1 MSRNLRGLSARKGL
15 KENLF
20 RDLSVSVSSQ
30 GTSVDEHLNEL
41 ADKYLF
47 GRASV
52 LSASTFYDFLS
63 AEHRAK
69 KVYVCDGTACLVSGN
84 HKKVRDVLLGKFSDD
99 EIGSVSCL
107 GHCYSGGAFMQ
118 KGEILGIDAV
128 DGQLKS
134 DDSAKNEREIMKSYP
149 RLAKPVLLNR
159 TDDPSEFYKVIDK
172 YLTDIPLALK
182 EIEIAE
188 LRGRGGAGFPLHV
201 KLRTAAGTPANKKY
215 IVCNADEGD
224 PGAFSDRWLLENTAH
239 SVLFG
244 MLAAGLVIGSNEGIL
259 YIRGEYPD
267 AIRSVEEAIE
277 DFRNLNLKFPDT
289 DGNAAG
295 FEFHIISGQGAY
307 ICGEETAL
315 LNSIEGLRPE
325 VRSRPPFPATYGL
338 FGQPTVLCNVETF
351 ANFHFIL
358 KEGGLAYSA
367 LGTVKSKGTKLI
379 SLDSA
384 FRNPGLYEV
393 EMGTPLSEV
402 LVEMGGGTKYPVKA
416 FQIGGPLGG
425 IVPSAMIDRLTVDYE
440 SFIREGF
447 LLGHAGVVSVPM
459 DFSMIEFLC
468 HLFEFVTKESC
479 GKCFPC
485 RLGSMRGLEM
495 VKAAVTGTQL
505 IDRELFNDLLETMQ
519 LGSLCALG
527 GGITLPV
534 TNALTWF
541 GDELSV
547 FFSDNKMEA

>member
-1 MSRNLRGLSARKGL
+1 MSRNLRGLSARKGI
-15 KENLF
+15 KDNLF
-20 RDLSVSVSSQ
+20 RELSFSAPSPEKSM
-30 GTSVDEHLNEL
+30 DEHLNGL
-41 ADKYLF
+41 AGKYLF

-63 AEHRAK
+63 PDHKAK

-84 HKKVRDVLLGKFSDD
+84 QKKVRDVLLDKFSEE
-99 EIGSVSCL
+99 EIGSISCL
-107 GHCYSGGAFMQ
+107 GHCYSGRACL
-118 KGEILGIDAV
+118 KDGEIWSPDAGDVHTSSGNSAENGKGI
-128 DGQLKS
+128 L
-134 DDSAKNEREIMKSYP
+134 RSYS

-159 TDDPSEFYKVIDK
+159 TDDPAECYSVLDR
-172 YLTDIPLALK
+172 YLNEIHLALM

-201 KLRTAAGTPANKKY
+201 KLRTAANTSAKKKY

-224 PGAFSDRWLLENTAH
+224 PGAFSDRWLLENTPH

-244 MLAAGLVIGSNEGIL
+244 MLAAGLIIGSNEGIL

-267 AIRSVEEAIE
+267 AIRSVEEAITG
-277 DFRNLNLKFPDT
+277 FRNLNMKFPDA
-289 DGNAAG
+289 DGNYSG

-351 ANFHFIL
+351 ANFLYIL
-358 KEGGLAYSA
+358 KEGGQAYSS
-367 LGTVKSKGTKLI
+367 LGTVKSRGTKLI

-384 FRNPGLYEV
+384 FRNPGLHEV

-402 LVEMGGGTKYPVKA
+402 LNELGGGTKYPVKA

-425 IVPSAMIDRLTVDYE
+425 IVPVSMIDRITVDYE

-447 LLGHAGVVSVPM
+447 LLGHAGVVSVPS
-459 DFSMIEFLC
+459 DFSMMDFLC
-468 HLFEFVTKESC
+468 HLFEFVAKESC

-495 VKAAVTGTQL
+495 VKGAIAGTWL
-505 IDRELFNDLLETMQ
+505 IDRELFSDLLETMQ

-534 TNALTWF
+534 TNALKWF

-547 FFSDNKMEA
+547 FFSDYKPEN

>member
-1 MSRNLRGLSARKGL
+1 MSKNLRGLSARKGM

-20 RDLSVSVSSQ
+20 MDLSVSVPSD
-30 GTSVDEHLNEL
+30 GISVDEHLNDL

-63 AEHRAK
+63 AEHKDK

-84 HKKVRDVLLGKFSDD
+84 QQKVRDVLLEKFADE

-107 GHCYSGGAFMQ
+107 GHCYSGRAFM
-118 KGEILGIDAV
+118 KEGEILGIVAAD
-128 DGQLKS
+128 DQFKS
-134 DDSAKNEREIMKSYP
+134 GDSAKDESGIMKSYS
-149 RLAKPVLLNR
+149 RLVKPVLLNR
-159 TDDPSEFYKVIDK
+159 TDDPAEFYGVLDK
-172 YLTDIPLALK
+172 YMNDIPLALK

-201 KLRTAAGTPANKKY
+201 KLRTAASTPAKKKY

-224 PGAFSDRWLLENTAH
+224 PGAFSDRWLLENTPH

-244 MLAAGLVIGSNEGIL
+244 MVAAGLIIGSNEGIL

-267 AIRSVEEAIE
+267 AIRSVGEAIAE
-277 DFRNLNLKFPDT
+277 FRSLNLKFPDT
-289 DGNAAG
+289 DGSSSG
-295 FEFHIISGQGAY
+295 FVFHIISGQGAY

-338 FGQPTVLCNVETF
+338 FGQPTVLCNVETY

-367 LGTVKSKGTKLI
+367 LGTIKSKGTKLI
-379 SLDSA
+379 SLDSS
-384 FRNPGLYEV
+384 FRNPGLFEV

-402 LVEMGGGTKYPVKA
+402 LNEMGGGTIYPVRA

-425 IVPSAMIDRLTVDYE
+425 IVPAAMIDRLTVDYE

-447 LLGHAGVVSVPM
+447 LLGHAGVVSIPA
-459 DFSMIEFLC
+459 DFSMMEFLC
-468 HLFEFVTKESC
+468 HLFEFIAKESC

-495 VKAAVTGTQL
+495 VKAAVAGTQP
-505 IDRELFNDLLETMQ
+505 INRELFNDLLETMQ

-541 GDELSV
+541 GEELSV
-547 FFSDNKMEA
+547 FFSDYKRVD